1 MQIALFGRSF
11 NDFFSIKI
19 QQLIAKLETSNVDML
34 IYEPFYEMLKTKINF
49 GKKHHVLKGYEDLKK
64 GCDCL
69 FSLGGDG
76 TLLDTITLVRDSG
89 VPVLGINTGR
99 LGFLANVTKEEIGNA
114 VDEVLN
120 GQFTLDQRSLL
131 KLETDNHLFG
141 ELNFALNELT
151 ITKKNSSSLISIS
164 CFVNNELLNSY
175 WADGLIVATPTG
187 STAYSLSC
195 GGPIITPD
203 SKNFI
208 INPIASHNLTVR
220 PVVIPDENVI
230 RLQVNGR
237 GNSFIVSLDS
247 RAEFIDNTVE
257 LRICK
262 EQFNINLVKLKN
274 ENFFTT
280 IRNKLMWGIDKR
292 N

>member
-11 NDFFSIKI
+11 NDFFSINI
-19 QQLIAKLETSNVDML
+19 QQLITKLEDSNVDLL
-34 IYEPFYEMLKTKINF
+34 IYEPFYEVLKTKIKF
-49 GKKHHVLKGYEDLKK
+49 GKKHHVLKNHLDLKK

-76 TLLDTITLVRDSG
+76 TMLDTITLIRDSG

-99 LGFLANVTKEEIGNA
+99 LGFLANVTKEEIENA

-120 GQFTLDQRSLL
+120 GQFTIDQRSLL
-131 KLETDNHLFG
+131 RLETDNHLFG

-151 ITKKNSSSLISIS
+151 ISKKDSSSLISIS
-164 CFVNNELLNSY
+164 CFVNDELLNSY
-175 WADGLIVATPTG
+175 WADGLIIATPTG

-220 PVVIPDENVI
+220 PVVIPDESKI

-237 GNSFIVSLDS
+237 GNSFLVSLDS

>member
-11 NDFFSIKI
+11 NDFFSINI
-19 QQLIAKLETSNVDML
+19 QHLIAKLEGSNVDLL
-34 IYEPFYEMLKTKINF
+34 IYEPFYEVLKTKIKF
-49 GKKHHVLKGYEDLKK
+49 SKKHHVLKDYHDLKK

-99 LGFLANVTKEEIGNA
+99 LGFLANVTKDEIENA
-114 VDEVLN
+114 VDEVLK
-120 GQFTLDQRSLL
+120 GHFTLDQRSLL
-131 KLETDNHLFG
+131 RLETENQLFG
-141 ELNFALNELT
+141 KLNFALNELT
-151 ITKKNSSSLISIS
+151 VAKKDSSSLISIS
-164 CFVNNELLNSY
+164 CFINDELLNSY

-237 GNSFIVSLDS
+237 ENSFLVSLDS
-247 RAEFIDNTVE
+247 RVEFIDNTIE

-262 EQFNINLVKLKN
+262 EQFKMNLVKLEN
-274 ENFFTT
+274 ENFFAT